1 MPTINKMI
9 QKQIRQSY
17 VVSLPPQ
24 EGRFIVARMSK
35 KYRLWEEAQKIK
47 RARIVE
53 KAKQNSTYYE
63 QPIEI
68 LTNASI

>member
-9 QKQIRQSY
+9 QKQAKQGY
-17 VVSLPPQ
+17 FMSLPPQ

-35 KYRLWEEAQKIK
+35 KYRIWEEAQKIK